1 VPWKVFIIC
10 SMTEDILLGSRKYP
24 APLTSRELR
33 QETSCDNRQM
43 CGLSTD
49 SLVLSHIQC
58 RSILRFCIIYP
69 LYMLHPRSVIMAKI
83 ILRRRSVWNSVMMKN
98 VEFECY
104 VIYNQLDWNFQL
116 ALKRNHAKKIE

>member
-1 VPWKVFIIC
+1 
-10 SMTEDILLGSRKYP
+10 
-24 APLTSRELR
+24 
-33 QETSCDNRQM
+33 
-43 CGLSTD
+43 
-49 SLVLSHIQC
+49 
-58 RSILRFCIIYP
+58 
-69 LYMLHPRSVIMAKI
+69 MAKI